1 MSNKLNGAVLLDEED
16 CARILYS
23 VLHDDSIK
31 RTPEVE
37 KVLRVA
43 YDALR
48 AQNDLHRTYVDFIE
62 QVTKTVS
69 SRGNYVEYLLCF
81 RKLI

>member
-23 VLHDDSIK
+23 VLHDDFIK
-31 RTPEVE
+31 RTPEAE

-43 YDALR
+43 YNALK
-48 AQNDLHRTYVDFIE
+48 AQNDLYRMYGDFIE
-62 QVTKTVS
+62 QVAKTVS
-69 SRGNYVEYLLCF
+69 SDGNYVEYLLCF
-81 RKLI
+81 RKPI